1 MCLSNY
7 QKMDIWG
14 CFGITNIVAMKIH
27 VQVFTWTCIFIS
39 LGHISRSENSGS
51 MRTPCLIFWETAKL
65 FAKAVASLYIP
76 TSMGIPIPLFSTV
89 MILRTTL
96 HTSYELL
103 HSRLFYPSTSIYL
116 RKILLWI
123 VHQKEKF
130 SIREDALCI
139 KYHLHNINGDTEAPM
154 QTSIGFCLSIWTL
167 FPSKY
172 LHIN

>member
-1 MCLSNY
+1 
-7 QKMDIWG
+7 
-14 CFGITNIVAMKIH
+14 
-27 VQVFTWTCIFIS
+27 
-39 LGHISRSENSGS
+39 

-76 TSMGIPIPLFSTV
+76 TSMDIPIPLFLTV

-103 HSRLFYPSTSIYL
+103 HSRLLYPSTNIYL

-123 VHQKEKF
+123 IHQKEKF

-139 KYHLHNINGDTEAPM
+139 KYHLPNINGDTEAPM

-172 LHIN
+172 LHINQEFSFLINQLE